1 MLKNYVESIN
11 EILVAFDPE
20 AIIFDEEAQADEYIS
35 ESQLI
40 NDKINAHMSVEE
52 IAEVCKNVFD
62 TMFLPNHTTE
72 EFTEIAIQILK
83 EI

>member
-20 AIIFDEEAQADEYIS
+20 AIIFDEEAQVNEYMS

-40 NDKINAHMSVEE
+40 NDKINAYMSVEE

-62 TMFLPNHTTE
+62 YYFSPNHTAE